1 MPTNLAIDDNLIEQ
15 ARKAGNHKKEKLL
28 LEDKDF
34 FLGLYQVMKKLAA
47 GRVAGRETS
56 VELPWENIEI
66 G

>member
-1 MPTNLAIDDNLIEQ
+1 MFEHGAESMRK
-15 ARKAGNHKKEKLL
+15 AHKAWKAGNHKKEKLL

-56 VELPWENIEI
+56 VELPWE
-66 G
+66 